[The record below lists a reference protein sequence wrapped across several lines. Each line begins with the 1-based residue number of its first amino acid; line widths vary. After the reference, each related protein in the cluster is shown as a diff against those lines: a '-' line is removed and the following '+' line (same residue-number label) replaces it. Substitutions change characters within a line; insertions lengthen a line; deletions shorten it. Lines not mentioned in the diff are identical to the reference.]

1 MIAYEFNDY
10 YYKNLDVYGTGFVPG
25 FEVLDVVSK
34 PERTIGGIS
43 EWATQSYFT
52 QWKYVYD
59 GKYIAEA
66 SIRRD
71 GASNLG
77 TNAKYGNL
85 LSGSVGWIISRE
97 DWFDVDWIDNLKLRG
112 GYGTVG
118 NRPSSLYPQYDLYS
132 VSSSYNENSGAL
144 ISVIGNK
151 DLTWEKTYTT
161 SIGLDAAL
169 FNNRLRFTFD
179 FYSKDTDNI
188 LYNVPVT
195 GLTGVTSVYRNIG
208 KMKNTG
214 YEISLGGDIISTKDW
229 FWNVELNI
237 GHNSNKLKDLYKQ
250 KDTDGSYV
258 VKPVI
263 ISDGSSIAGTAQR
276 ILEIG
281 YPVDTYYL
289 KEWAGVN
296 PENGAPMWYKDTKDS
311 EGNVT
316 GRETTSNYAEAGYY
330 KCGSA
335 APDLFGGFSTTLTWK
350 GFDLNAVFG
359 YSIGGKIYNYSRQ
372 EYDSDGTYTD
382 RNQMK
387 LKDGWNRWEKPGDIA
402 THPVAKYNNQDKGNS
417 ASSRYLEDSDYL
429 KLRSL
434 TLGYNFKLPQWGIQN
449 LRVFMN
455 AENLFTITDYSGV
468 DPEIPASDGSVMGT
482 AGPAVYPSVRKY
494 MFGLNLTF

>member
-1 MIAYEFNDY
+1 MLPWDSPYDKDGNLVPHRYSGWVNTQQNQLPIRFTMNYSESKYYEFMGSLDFDIKITDWLTFSSVNNYKYINSTSHGYSDPRSSSGEINGRLTEWRAEVTRRYTNQKLLINKDWQTLYQRIDSLREFNDY
-10 YYKNLDVYGTGFVPG
+10 YYKNLDVYGTGLYPDLKFWM
-25 FEVLDVVSK
+25 VSK
-34 PERTIGGIS
+34 PERTKRRYQRMGYS
-43 EWATQSYFT
+43 VLFHP

-77 TNAKYGNL
+77 ATNAKYGNL

-97 DWFDVDWIDNLKLRG
+97 DWFDVDWIDNPKLRG

-169 FNNRLRFTFD
+169 FNNRLRFTLISIQKTQTTF
-179 FYSKDTDNI
+179 FI
-188 LYNVPVT
+188 MCLLR
-195 GLTGVTSVYRNIG
+195 GLTGGDQCLQEYRQ
-208 KMKNTG
+208 MKNTG

-311 EGNVT
+311 
-316 GRETTSNYAEAGYY
+316 RKAMS
-330 KCGSA
+330 
-335 APDLFGGFSTTLTWK
+335 
-350 GFDLNAVFG
+350 
-359 YSIGGKIYNYSRQ
+359 Q
-372 EYDSDGTYTD
+372 E
-382 RNQMK
+382 
-387 LKDGWNRWEKPGDIA
+387 EKQP
-402 THPVAKYNNQDKGNS
+402 
-417 ASSRYLEDSDYL
+417 
-429 KLRSL
+429 
-434 TLGYNFKLPQWGIQN
+434 
-449 LRVFMN
+449 
-455 AENLFTITDYSGV
+455 
-468 DPEIPASDGSVMGT
+468 
-482 AGPAVYPSVRKY
+482 
-494 MFGLNLTF
+494 